1 MARAAHAVPRHA
13 GTGGRRSRGAPAPAA
28 ATLTAPFVL
37 QEHLISILRNNPEG
51 VVRKEACGC
60 LCDVYRNLR
69 LTPAFKRTLYEH
81 MVSSALA
88 DFHWEVQLG
97 ALKFWR
103 IVIRSLLSDQG
114 MLDGTFPPV
123 TFSRETRK
131 IVTLNET
138 EIRKRLI
145 RILHEL
151 SAVGCL
157 TVLVK
162 LLHED
167 TELDIMETAL
177 DISLEL
183 LNILNRYKVPG
194 VLTPADDDVRSVDEL
209 LSDIVERENNL
220 IEDNAEPETS
230 AKSDNVIEG
239 ILNSDDINLLA
250 NIYERRMNLHGDKS
264 ISTNKPKI
272 KLLKR
277 ASPYFFVNH
286 LNDTDLKA
294 VLEQKKTW
302 KIGIRSVSSLLDDVL
317 GIYEVNDEVNSV
329 DCY

>member
-1 MARAAHAVPRHA
+1 M
-13 GTGGRRSRGAPAPAA
+13 
-28 ATLTAPFVL
+28 
-37 QEHLISILRNNPEG
+37 ILRNNQEG
-51 VVRKEACGC
+51 IARREACNV
-60 LCDVYRNLR
+60 LCCFYQNLK
-69 LTPAFKRTLYEH
+69 LSTTFKQTLYEH

-88 DFHWEVQLG
+88 DFHWEVQLS

-103 IVIRSLLSDQG
+103 MVINSLLSDQG

-131 IVTLNET
+131 IVTLT
-138 EIRKRLI
+138 ESEIQKRLI
-145 RILHEL
+145 RILYEL
-151 SAVGCL
+151 SSIGCL

-167 TELDIMETAL
+167 TEPDTMEIAL
-177 DISLEL
+177 NISLEL
-183 LNILNRYKVPG
+183 LNILNQYKVPNILKP
-194 VLTPADDDVRSVDEL
+194 VHNEVRSIDEL
-209 LSDIVERENNL
+209 LSNIVEDKNDQT
-220 IEDNAEPETS
+220 EDIKEPETLP
-230 AKSDNVIEG
+230 KSDNVIEE

-250 NIYERRMNLHGDKS
+250 NIYERHMNLQGEEKLTTS
-264 ISTNKPKI
+264 KPKI

-286 LNDTDLKA
+286 LKCTDFKA
-294 VLEQKKTW
+294 VVEQKKSW

-317 GIYEVNDEVNSV
+317 GVYEINNEINSM

>member
-1 MARAAHAVPRHA
+1 
-13 GTGGRRSRGAPAPAA
+13 
-28 ATLTAPFVL
+28 
-37 QEHLISILRNNPEG
+37 
-51 VVRKEACGC
+51 
-60 LCDVYRNLR
+60 
-69 LTPAFKRTLYEH
+69 

-88 DFHWEVQLG
+88 DFHWEVQLS

-103 IVIRSLLSDQG
+103 IVIHSLLSEQG

-138 EIRKRLI
+138 EIQKRLI
-145 RILHEL
+145 RTLYEL
-151 SAVGCL
+151 SSIGCL

-177 DISLEL
+177 NISLEL
-183 LNILNRYKVPG
+183 LNILNRYKVPS
-194 VLTPADDDVRSVDEL
+194 VLKPANNDIHSVEEL
-209 LSDIVERENNL
+209 LSNIVEDENNQT
-220 IEDNAEPETS
+220 EDITEPETS
-230 AKSDNVIEG
+230 AKSDTVIEG

-250 NIYERRMNLHGDKS
+250 NIYERHMNLHGDKT
-264 ISTNKPKI
+264 ISTSKPKI

-277 ASPYFFVNH
+277 ASPYFFINH
-286 LNDTDLKA
+286 MKCADLKT
-294 VLEQKKTW
+294 VVEQKKTW

-317 GIYEVNDEVNSV
+317 GVYEDNDEINTM

>member
-1 MARAAHAVPRHA
+1 MV
-13 GTGGRRSRGAPAPAA
+13 SIK
-28 ATLTAPFVL
+28 LSLIL
-37 QEHLISILRNNPEG
+37 QENLLSILRNNQEG
-51 VVRKEACGC
+51 IARKEACNV
-60 LCDVYRNLR
+60 LCSFYQNLK
-69 LTPAFKRTLYEH
+69 LSTTFKQTLYEH

-88 DFHWEVQLG
+88 DFHWEVQLS

-103 IVIRSLLSDQG
+103 MVIHSLLSDQG

-131 IVTLNET
+131 IVTLTENE
-138 EIRKRLI
+138 IQKRLI
-145 RILHEL
+145 RILYEL
-151 SAVGCL
+151 SSIGCL

-177 DISLEL
+177 NISLDI
-183 LNILNRYKVPG
+183 LNILNQYKVPTKLKP
-194 VLTPADDDVRSVDEL
+194 VNNDVHSIDEL
-209 LSDIVERENNL
+209 LNNIVEENTNQAEDIV
-220 IEDNAEPETS
+220 EPETS
-230 AKSDNVIEG
+230 AKSDNVIDE

-250 NIYERRMNLHGDKS
+250 NIYERHMNLQGEKTL
-264 ISTNKPKI
+264 STSKPRI

-277 ASPYFFVNH
+277 VSPYFFVNH
-286 LNDTDLKA
+286 LIGTDFK
-294 VLEQKKTW
+294 VVVEQKKSW

-317 GIYEVNDEVNSV
+317 GIYEINNEINSM